1 MLARRSTLLAA
12 AFALLLVV
20 IGGAALAI
28 GRGASRTQ
36 LEVARLQNSHFEEE
50 NDLASIRAN
59 VFLIG
64 IVTRDSLLDPDPAHA
79 ARYIDQFH
87 GVRTAT
93 ERSLSNLESIGRS
106 NAEQDNAEQSNA
118 GKAAIERLH
127 SEVSAYWDRTTVVLN
142 WTPAEKNIHRPEF
155 FVQRVRLRD
164 EILVLA
170 AEAERLMTENFSRA
184 QARITSANARF
195 QSSLVWITAL
205 ALLLGLGISGATV
218 ARMAALER
226 QSAATEAELRRLS
239 GQIRMAQEQERRYLS
254 RELHDQAGQ
263 MLTGLRMELA
273 SISHAAGEAEFSAQ
287 VAHAKG
293 IVEQTL
299 RVIRNIAMLL
309 RPSMLDDLGLTAAL
323 RGLVRDVERSSEME
337 IQVAIDPA
345 LDSLP
350 DSHCTCVY
358 RVVQEALTNAVRH
371 SRGKQIDISL
381 TAASGGGVAGKI
393 SDDGQGFDLS
403 AKRKGLGLVGLEER
417 VRELGGTVR
426 IVSCCGQGAHGQDMR
441 GHGTRIEFHL
451 PSPDS
456 APEEDPQTFAGIND
470 SYSHR

>member
-12 AFALLLVV
+12 AFASLLLV

-28 GRGASRTQ
+28 WRGADRAQ
-36 LEVARLQNSHFEEE
+36 VEVARLQSSHFDEE

-59 VFLIG
+59 VFLVG
-64 IVTRDSLLDPDPAHA
+64 ILIRDSMLDPDPAHA
-79 ARYIDQFH
+79 ARYVEQFSSI
-87 GVRTAT
+87 RAAT
-93 ERSLSNLESIGRS
+93 ERNLRNLEAAG
-106 NAEQDNAEQSNA
+106 QTDA
-118 GKAAIERLH
+118 GKAAIDRLH
-127 SEVSAYWDRTTVVLN
+127 AEVNAYWDRTTIVLS
-142 WTPAEKNIHRPEF
+142 WTPAEKNARRAEF
-155 FVQRVRLRD
+155 LERRLRLRD
-164 EILVLA
+164 EIVELA
-170 AEAERLMTENFSRA
+170 AQAERLMTENFSRA
-184 QARITSANARF
+184 SARITNANERF
-195 QSSLVWITAL
+195 QSSLAWITAL
-205 ALLLGLGISGATV
+205 ALLLGLGIGGATV

-226 QSAATEAELRRLS
+226 QSAASEAELRRLS

-263 MLTGLRMELA
+263 MLTGLRMELS
-273 SISHAAGEAEFSAQ
+273 SISHAAGEAEFSER

-309 RPSMLDDLGLTAAL
+309 RPSMLDDLGLNAAL
-323 RGLVRDVERSSEME
+323 GGLIRDVERSSGME
-337 IQVAIDPA
+337 IRAAVDPA

-350 DSHCTCVY
+350 DPHCTCVY

-371 SRGKQIDISL
+371 STAKQIDIALS
-381 TAASGGGVAGKI
+381 AASDGAVEGRI
-393 SDDGQGFDLS
+393 SDDGKGFDPA

-417 VRELGGTVR
+417 VRELGGTAR
-426 IVSCCGQGAHGQDMR
+426 IVSSC

-456 APEEDPQTFAGIND
+456 VLEEDPPTLAGIND